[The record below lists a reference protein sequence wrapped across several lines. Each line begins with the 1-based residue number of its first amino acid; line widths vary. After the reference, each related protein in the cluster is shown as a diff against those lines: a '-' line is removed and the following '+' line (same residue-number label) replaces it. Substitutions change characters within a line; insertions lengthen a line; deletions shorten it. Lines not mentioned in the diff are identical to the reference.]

1 MHCMSANA
9 EIRMLGEHTY
19 FYGAHRISL
28 HNVDALAKPASKIMS
43 IINVIYNTYL
53 YRTLKK

>member
-1 MHCMSANA
+1 MSANA
-9 EIRMLGEHTY
+9 EIRKLGEHTY